1 MLYKKQTTTVQCPY
15 CLAPVPGVAGGRH
28 ITLFDPWTCV
38 IIAEHFIYTC
48 IFMVDLATSIPT
60 LMDRPINKA
69 LHMLDLSH
77 SLALARLRFPG
88 ASTTRADDLFDVRAR
103 AGDLCIYGAIVAW
116 AVSKWPA

>member
-1 MLYKKQTTTVQCPY
+1 
-15 CLAPVPGVAGGRH
+15 
-28 ITLFDPWTCV
+28 WTCV